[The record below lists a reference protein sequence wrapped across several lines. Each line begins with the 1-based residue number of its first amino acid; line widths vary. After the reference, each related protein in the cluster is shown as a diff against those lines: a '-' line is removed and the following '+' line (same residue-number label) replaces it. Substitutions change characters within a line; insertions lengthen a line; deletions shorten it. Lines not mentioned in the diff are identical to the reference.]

1 MLNQQR
7 CSLTRPKLTY
17 PAMQPNLRKR
27 GGGGHGFRLEMLK
40 FLQERLQDL
49 LPRIK
54 NVCMRLFI
62 TALFIKMLWNILEE
76 EWIDI
81 LKWDQGSSLQCRILY
96 CSVLH
101 NLSEM
106 KKK

>member
-1 MLNQQR
+1 M
-7 CSLTRPKLTY
+7 
-17 PAMQPNLRKR
+17 
-27 GGGGHGFRLEMLK
+27 
-40 FLQERLQDL
+40 LQDL
-49 LPRIK
+49 LHHIK

-81 LKWDQGSSLQCRILY
+81 LQWDEESSLQCPILY

>member
-1 MLNQQR
+1 M
-7 CSLTRPKLTY
+7 
-17 PAMQPNLRKR
+17 
-27 GGGGHGFRLEMLK
+27 GLEMLK

-81 LKWDQGSSLQCRILY
+81 LKWDHGSRLQCHILY

>member
-1 MLNQQR
+1 MLTDMPHNNLA
-7 CSLTRPKLTY
+7 SDEIAVLTKP
-17 PAMQPNLRKR
+17 QLRKR
-27 GGGGHGFRLEMLK
+27 GGVFRLELLK
-40 FLQERLQDL
+40 FLQEMLQDL
-49 LPRIK
+49 LHHIK
-54 NVCMRLFI
+54 NGCMRLFI
-62 TALFIKMLWNILEE
+62 TLLFIKMLWNILEE

-81 LKWDQGSSLQCRILY
+81 LKWHEESSLQCHILY